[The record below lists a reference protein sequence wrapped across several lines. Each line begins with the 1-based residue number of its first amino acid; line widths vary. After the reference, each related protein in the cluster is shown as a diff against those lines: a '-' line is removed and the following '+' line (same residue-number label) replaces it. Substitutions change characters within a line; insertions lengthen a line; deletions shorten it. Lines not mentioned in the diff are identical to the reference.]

1 MTPRH
6 ILAAAVVA
14 AALVSTSAAALR
26 HDGGQAPPPMK
37 PLASREAATQP
48 VKPPAKPHVGTL
60 PPLPYDGYA
69 SPRPMAITHAV
80 YEFAARHP
88 EVLQYVPCYCGCER
102 NGHTGNESC
111 FVKSRAASGQVTAW
125 DSHGFG

>member
-1 MTPRH
+1 MSRIH
-6 ILAAAVVA
+6 LFAAAAVAGTLVA
-14 AALVSTSAAALR
+14 AAAAQRPAR
-26 HDGGQAPPPMK
+26 PPIQPMT
-37 PLASREAATQP
+37 SREAAP
-48 VKPPAKPHVGTL
+48 APAKPHTGPL
-60 PPLPYDGYA
+60 PPLPYDGYG
-69 SPRPMAITHAV
+69 SPRPMAITQAV

-111 FVKSRAASGQVTAW
+111 FVKSRSASGQVTAW

>member
-1 MTPRH
+1 MSARVLP
-6 ILAAAVVA
+6 IAAAVA
-14 AALVSTSAAALR
+14 AALIATSVAGLAGR
-26 HDGGQAPPPMK
+26 SDGGQAPPMTPMTSR
-37 PLASREAATQP
+37 ASAPA
-48 VKPPAKPHVGTL
+48 PAKPHKGPL

-69 SPRPMAITHAV
+69 SPRPMAITQAV

-111 FVKSRAASGQVTAW
+111 FVKSRTASGQVTAW

>member
-1 MTPRH
+1 MNPRH
-6 ILAAAVVA
+6 ILAAVAVA
-14 AALVSTSAAALR
+14 AALLATSAAGLFGEAGQSPAPIKPMTSR
-26 HDGGQAPPPMK
+26 GQA
-37 PLASREAATQP
+37 T
-48 VKPPAKPHVGTL
+48 PAVAPAIKPHTGPL
-60 PPLPYDGYA
+60 PPLPYDGYG